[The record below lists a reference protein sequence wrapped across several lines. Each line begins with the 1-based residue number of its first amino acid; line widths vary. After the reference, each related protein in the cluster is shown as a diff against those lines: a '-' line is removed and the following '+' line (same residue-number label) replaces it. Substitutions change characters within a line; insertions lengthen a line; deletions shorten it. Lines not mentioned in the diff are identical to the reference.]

1 MEYHLTPERLEELKT
16 ELNKLKTETRA
27 EIAEHLSRA
36 KELGD
41 LSENAEYQEARE
53 EQARVEG
60 RILELEEIIK
70 NVRIIKHTGAR
81 DRVDFGSVITVSK
94 NGQKSKYTIVGSK
107 EARPEAG
114 FLSNESPLGKAF
126 FGKKAG
132 EMIKIQTPSGEVTY
146 KILKIE

>member
-1 MEYHLTPERLEELKT
+1 MEYYLTPERLEELKI

-27 EIAEHLSRA
+27 EIAERLNRA

-53 EQARVEG
+53 EQNRIEG
-60 RILELEEIIK
+60 QILELEEIIK
-70 NVRIIKHTGAR
+70 NAKIIKHAVK
-81 DRVDFGSVITVSK
+81 DRVQFGSIITVSK
-94 NGQKSKYTIVGSK
+94 NGQKFKYTIVGSK

-114 FLSNESPLGKAF
+114 FLSNESPLGRAF
-126 FGKKAG
+126 FDRKAG
-132 EMIKIQTPSGEVTY
+132 ESVKIQTPSGEVNY